1 MASQVAG
8 MPLSVIS
15 IGVAYGGNM
24 EVGVVYNPFNDE
36 LFVARRGQGSV
47 SPFSLSAKFNTMT
60 SRIICWV
67 LLNSSKNSH
76 AHDLLSPLLLSLLRI
91 CFSIFLYF
99 WTERCMCLMLQGH
112 IWMALH
118 LGSCLLTRNWRTQ
131 LLQ

>member
-1 MASQVAG
+1 
-8 MPLSVIS
+8 
-15 IGVAYGGNM
+15 
-24 EVGVVYNPFNDE
+24 
-36 LFVARRGQGSV
+36 
-47 SPFSLSAKFNTMT
+47 
-60 SRIICWV
+60 
-67 LLNSSKNSH
+67 
-76 AHDLLSPLLLSLLRI
+76 LSPLLLSLLRI

>member
-36 LFVARRGQGSV
+36 LFVARSGQGSV

-99 WTERCMCLMLQGH
+99 
-112 IWMALH
+112 
-118 LGSCLLTRNWRTQ
+118 
-131 LLQ
+131 